1 MDPKTG
7 LYSKAAKLIR
17 QYPDEQA
24 SAEDMIGFARNKGA
38 RPVEI
43 ERMNPLPTGPM
54 GREELARMFEQ
65 NVPVVRAFQ
74 YGANPR
80 YVSPQEGSDYNWM
93 SNRQARGET
102 LTPEEK
108 ARFDELHKRQA
119 FRPNIVDQYDEDT
132 GEEEFLGRQY
142 EDYTLPGGTKYRERL
157 LTLGDSYMTEVDRAK
172 QDYERAKQNHDFYA
186 PRYENDPDNPMM
198 VQHRQRLQDAENRL
212 RELRGRNSQPENY
225 ISSHWRDHPNVLA
238 HIRMSD
244 RDVGPT
250 SSFFEAKQWVMPVM
264 QKIADHMGTT
274 PADLGSGAAKY
285 AVQNGLITPEEAA
298 TLTEI
303 KNWQNEFTGKKGLG
317 KRLLHVEELQS
328 DWGQEGRKEGFNTGA
343 AKKAYQDYVED
354 MRARMRQ
361 NLLDQGLP
369 EDVARPLYQKAEPWH
384 LAKYHG
390 EEDKLSQLRDAWI
403 DESGK
408 VPTGP
413 YVTNTDH
420 WTDLALKNVLREA
433 AAGNYDGVVFTPGQ
447 AQFDRYP
454 DGEEDEQEKRLHGM
468 KAYYD
473 KRVPENVT
481 KLARMH
487 DPAAAPAEP
496 VDLGGG
502 YQGFHLPMTDKLRQ
516 SILNEGFPAMRLGG
530 RVDAALE
537 ITRRFTKNGK
547 GATLRLGVKE

>member
-74 YGANPR
+74 YGSNPR

-132 GEEEFLGRQY
+132 GEEGAAEPLYGN
-142 EDYTLPGGTKYRERL
+142 YTLKGGQNYRERL

-186 PRYENDPDNPMM
+186 PRYEDDPDNPMM

-212 RELRGRNSQPENY
+212 RELRGRNSQPENFM
-225 ISSHWRDHPNVLA
+225 SSHWREHPNVLA

-244 RDVGPT
+244 RTVGEDRD
-250 SSFFEAKQWVMPVM
+250 SLRPVAEKLAAHLNVSVRDM
-264 QKIADHMGTT
+264 
-274 PADLGSGAAKY
+274 GSGAADAGVK
-285 AVQNGLITPEEAA
+285 AGVITPEEAA
-298 TLTEI
+298 SLS
-303 KNWQNEFTGKKGLG
+303 NLMGWVSSPYYGKKGLG

-343 AKKAYQDYVED
+343 AKKAYQDHVED

-454 DGEEDEQEKRLHGM
+454 DGEEDEQEKRLQGM

-473 KRVPENVT
+473 KRVPENIT

-487 DPAAAPAEP
+487 DTAAAPAEP

-502 YQGFHLPMTDKLRQ
+502 YQGFHLPMTDKMRQ
-516 SILNEGFPAMRLGG
+516 SILNEGFPAMRRGG

-537 ITRRFTKNGK
+537 ITRRFTKD
-547 GATLRLGVKE
+547 GAGAMMRLKP

>member
-54 GREELARMFEQ
+54 GREELARMFER
-65 NVPVVRAFQ
+65 NVPKVRADQ
-74 YGANPR
+74 YGSNPR
-80 YVSPQEGSDYNWM
+80 YVSPQDGSDYNWL
-93 SNRQARGET
+93 SNRQRKGET

-108 ARFDELHKRQA
+108 ARFDELHLRQA
-119 FRPNIVDQYDEDT
+119 FRPNVVDRYDEDT
-132 GEEEFLGRQY
+132 GEESAAEPLYG
-142 EDYTLPGGTKYRERL
+142 DYTLKGGQNYRERL

-225 ISSHWRDHPNVLA
+225 MSSHWRDHPNVLA

-244 RDVGPT
+244 RDVG
-250 SSFFEAKQWVMPVM
+250 
-264 QKIADHMGTT
+264 
-274 PADLGSGAAKY
+274 
-285 AVQNGLITPEEAA
+285 
-298 TLTEI
+298 
-303 KNWQNEFTGKKGLG
+303 G

-328 DWGQEGRKEGFNTGA
+328 DWGQEGRKEGFDTGA
-343 AKKAYQDYVED
+343 AKKAYQNHVED
-354 MRARMRQ
+354 MRSRMRQ
-361 NLLDQGLP
+361 DLLGQGLP

-390 EEDKLSQLRDAWI
+390 EEGKLNQLRDAWI

-454 DGEEDEQEKRLHGM
+454 DGEEDEQEKRLQGM
-468 KAYYD
+468 KSYYD

-487 DPAAAPAEP
+487 DPVATPAEP

-516 SILNEGFPAMRLGG
+516 SILSEGFPAMRRGG